1 MKAQSE
7 SMDMGHYFENTEG
20 TGILA
25 TCDPEGRV
33 NRAIYSKPFIIDD
46 KIVALV
52 MKQQTSH
59 KNLRSHLQA
68 SYLFIEKGVSCK
80 GLRFCLTMRNEE
92 KNRSLIEALRKKQP
106 CIYPKEDD
114 SDKFLVF
121 FEVDRIRPLIGDA
134 LPD

>member
-1 MKAQSE
+1 
-7 SMDMGHYFENTEG
+7 MDLGHYFENTDG

-33 NRAIYSKPFIIDD
+33 NQAIYSKPFVIDD
-46 KIVALV
+46 KTVAFV

-68 SYLFIEKGVSCK
+68 SYLFLEKGAGFK
-80 GLRFCLTMRNEE
+80 GIRFHLTMRNED
-92 KNRSLIEALRKKQP
+92 KNRSLIEVLRKKQP
-106 CIYPKEDD
+106 CIYPKSDD

-121 FEVDRIRPLIGDA
+121 FEADQIRPLIGDD
-134 LPD
+134 LPS